1 MIGGRSQRVL
11 RSTLPAAVAVLVT
24 AAAELLLPAS
34 AFAHASLIERED
46 LPLPEELFIYG
57 ALVVVVVSFVGLL
70 LGWQRPHFENA
81 PSRPAATWLSAALLN
96 PAVGTACGLIGV
108 ALTALVVY
116 AGLEGTAAPDR
127 NFAVTFVTVTF
138 GLGMIVVSVFLG
150 DVFRAFNP
158 WRAVGRFVSAAF
170 TRLAG
175 QRAPTPL
182 AYPEWLG
189 RWPAVVGLVGFLFL
203 ELVWGQTGFGLVGL
217 EPRAVAIATL
227 VYSAFTFTAMALFG
241 VERWTDRGETFSQYF
256 GMFAS
261 LSPLAVEDGALRL
274 RRPLSAAT
282 KWVGTTAGS
291 LALVLVSIGGTTFD
305 GAQEGVLK
313 SAIRSLFQRLQDG
326 GLDPVA
332 ALRIA
337 NSVYLV
343 LSLLVVAAIFW
354 AGIQGMRIVER
365 DRSARQLGRDF
376 AHAFIPIAL
385 AYLVA
390 HYFSYVVYLE
400 QAQFSFLLSNPLG
413 APGTDI
419 FGTADSGIDY
429 GVVGGGL
436 IQWVQFFSIVI
447 GHVIALAL
455 GHDRALAIWGNT
467 RDAAWSQL
475 WMLVMMMFFSV
486 LGLYLLSQANA

>member
-1 MIGGRSQRVL
+1 MTPARIL
-11 RSTLPAAVAVLVT
+11 RSKQLVAAAVLL
-24 AAAELLLPAS
+24 AAAAVVLLPSS
-34 AFAHASLIERED
+34 ALGHASLIERED

-57 ALVVVVVSFVGLL
+57 ALVIVVLSFVGLL
-70 LGWQRPHFENA
+70 LGWRRPHFENA
-81 PSRPAATWLSAALLN
+81 STTPLAPRLSAALRNLFVE
-96 PAVGTACGLIGV
+96 AVCGLIGV
-108 ALTALVVY
+108 ALTVLVVY

-138 GLGMIVVSVFLG
+138 GLGMIVASVLLG

-158 WRAVGRFVSAAF
+158 WRAIGRFVSAAF
-170 TRLAG
+170 SRLAG
-175 QRAPTPL
+175 QRAPAPL
-182 AYPEWLG
+182 DYPDWLG
-189 RWPAVVGLVGFLFL
+189 RWPAVAGLVGYVFL

-217 EPRAVAIATL
+217 EPRDVAIATL
-227 VYSAFTFTAMALFG
+227 VYSAITFTAMALFG
-241 VERWTDRGETFSQYF
+241 VERWVDRGETFSQYF

-261 LSPLAVEDGALRL
+261 LAPLGVEDGRL
-274 RRPLSAAT
+274 VRRRPLSAST
-282 KWVGTTAGS
+282 KWAGSIAGS

-313 SAIRSLFQRLQDG
+313 GAIRSLFQSLQDG
-326 GLDPVA
+326 GMDPVP

-337 NSVYLV
+337 NSTY
-343 LSLLVVAAIFW
+343 LLVSVAVVVAIFW
-354 AGIQGMRIVER
+354 IGIRGMRIVER
-365 DRSARQLGRDF
+365 ERSALRLARDF

-390 HYFSYVVYLE
+390 HYFSYFVYLE

-413 APGTDI
+413 TPGTDL

-429 GVVGGGL
+429 GVIGGGL
-436 IQWVQFFSIVI
+436 IQWVQFSSIVI
-447 GHVIALAL
+447 GHVLALAL

-486 LGLYLLSQANA
+486 LGLYLLSRANA